1 MTGHPDRLSLL
12 GMRFHARHGVL
23 PHEKVEPQPFEVD
36 LILHADL
43 SAAAASDDLA
53 DTVDYAAL
61 HDLVAAIVGG
71 PSFEL
76 IEGLAGAIARA
87 TLAATDPL
95 VVEAV
100 EVRVRKPE
108 APMEGELETVEAAII
123 RHRPGRWSS
132 RTDGSV

>member
-1 MTGHPDRLSLL
+1 MSDHPDRLSVL
-12 GMRFHARHGVL
+12 GMRFLARHGVL
-23 PHEKVEPQPFEVD
+23 PHEKLEPQPFEVD
-36 LILHADL
+36 LVLHADL

-61 HDLVAAIVGG
+61 YDLVAAIVAG
-71 PSFEL
+71 PSFDL

-87 TLAATDPL
+87 ALAATDPL

-108 APMEGELETVEAAII
+108 APIEGELETVEAAIV
-123 RHRPGRWSS
+123 RRRRDRRSS
-132 RTDGSV
+132 

>member
-1 MTGHPDRLSLL
+1 MTDHPDRLSLL

-36 LILHADL
+36 LVLHADL

-61 HDLVAAIVGG
+61 HELVAGIVGG
-71 PSFEL
+71 PGFDL

-87 TLAATDPL
+87 VLAATDPL

-108 APMEGELETVEAAII
+108 APIEGELETVEAAIV
-123 RHRPGRWSS
+123 RHRPDRRSS
-132 RTDGSV
+132 RADGSV